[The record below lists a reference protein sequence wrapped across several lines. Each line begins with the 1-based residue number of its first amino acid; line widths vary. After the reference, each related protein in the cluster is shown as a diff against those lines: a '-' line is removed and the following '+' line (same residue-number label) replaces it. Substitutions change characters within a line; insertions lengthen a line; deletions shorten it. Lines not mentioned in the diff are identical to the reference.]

1 MAPKELTHPGN
12 CSNLNARSMAEQATK
27 ANMANI
33 NSDNKALTARGQH
46 LSTPEKRLEA
56 MGLELPGVPS
66 AVGAYEPWVEVNG
79 VIYTSGQLP
88 WIDGEMK
95 YTGKL
100 GEELT
105 VEDGYESFRISA
117 LNAIAQLK
125 SAVGELSRIKRILRV
140 EGSVQCSP
148 DFTEQPKALDG
159 ASHLINDVFGA
170 KGRHSRMIYSDPAM
184 CLNCTTLVVLWAEIE
199 T

>member
-1 MAPKELTHPGN
+1 M
-12 CSNLNARSMAEQATK
+12 Q
-27 ANMANI
+27 
-33 NSDNKALTARGQH
+33 
-46 LSTPEKRLEA
+46 
-56 MGLELPGVPS
+56 
-66 AVGAYEPWVEVNG
+66 
-79 VIYTSGQLP
+79 
-88 WIDGEMK
+88 

-105 VEDGYESFRISA
+105 VEDGYKSFQISA

-140 EGSVQCSP
+140 EGSAQCSP

-184 CLNCTTLVVLWAEIE
+184 CLNCATLVVLWAEIAK
-199 T
+199 